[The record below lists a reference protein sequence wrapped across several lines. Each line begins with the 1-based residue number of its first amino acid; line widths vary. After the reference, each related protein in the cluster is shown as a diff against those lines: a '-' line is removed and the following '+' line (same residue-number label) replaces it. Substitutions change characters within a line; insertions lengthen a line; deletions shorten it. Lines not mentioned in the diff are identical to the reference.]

1 MSMAFGLYM
10 TLLGVGFVF
19 VTLIL
24 VAVLSKILT
33 SVFRDVETIRGEA
46 EDKSK
51 IAAVAAVIATIGSES
66 EEVMISVGDDKSHWR
81 AVAKSE
87 VMERL

>member
-1 MSMAFGLYM
+1 MAFGLYI
-10 TLLGVGFVF
+10 TVIGVGFVF

-24 VAVLSKILT
+24 VAVLSNILT
-33 SVFRDVETIRGEA
+33 SVFRDVETIGGEA

-81 AVAKSE
+81 SVAKSE